1 MVCYKAHEVHVN
13 SSKTSIVNSFGHFF
27 RPEGANGPINIMSTQ
42 KFSAAEREAI
52 HLAHGKKCA
61 YTGESLD
68 VSNFHIDH
76 IIPESLAKDPVAF
89 KDKIAKLNLPTDFNI
104 HGYENLLPCCPRAN
118 FQKSN
123 LILCQTHYFLSIAA
137 AKKKEVES
145 NLTRIKKRED
155 SGKAAILLQ
164 QHIERGDLTSDKVA
178 EIFQQHSEQPEAIF
192 ELIENMQFANGD
204 EVKSI
209 AKADIESLW
218 DLPVWLGEYYTD
230 GLPFTNKKDEQI
242 FVRTCREYESA
253 CEQGYLAVSNA
264 VLKMSVS
271 FHQRC
276 ELLKSLQSA
285 TTPQQSFISNPKVGV
300 VDLNLLPFSLFPWIG
315 DKPKRKELKATY
327 QSKVNDGM
335 LVVKSVSQ
343 NSLEIV
349 APKDM
354 GQRLIEVVRADFNG
368 DGIENIL
375 LFEYCFA
382 TEGTLGFGGSR
393 ILTRKSTDGKF
404 EIVE

>member
-1 MVCYKAHEVHVN
+1 
-13 SSKTSIVNSFGHFF
+13 
-27 RPEGANGPINIMSTQ
+27 MSTQ

-52 HLAHGKKCA
+52 WLAHGKKCT

-76 IIPESLAKDPVAF
+76 IIPESLTKDPTAF
-89 KDKIAKLNLPTDFNI
+89 KDKIAELNLPSDFNI

-123 LILCQTHYFLSIAA
+123 LILPRPDFFLGIAA
-137 AKKKEVES
+137 AKKEKVES
-145 NLTRIKKRED
+145 NLSHINKQKVR
-155 SGKAAILLQ
+155 GKAIILLHQCLESGSLTPDEVAKILQ
-164 QHIERGDLTSDKVA
+164 QYSK
-178 EIFQQHSEQPEAIF
+178 QPESIF
-192 ELIENMQFANGD
+192 ELIAGMKFSNGD

-209 AKADIESLW
+209 AQAEIESLW
-218 DLPVWLGEYYTD
+218 DLPIWFGEYYID
-230 GLPFTNKKDEQI
+230 GLPFRNKNGEQT

-253 CEQGYLAVSNA
+253 CAQDYYAVSNA
-264 VLKMSVS
+264 VLKTSVR

-276 ELLKSLQSA
+276 GLLRSLQSA

-300 VDLNLLPFSLFPWIG
+300 VDLELLPLLLFPWIE
-315 DKPKRKELKATY
+315 DELGSIELDATY
-327 QSKVNDGM
+327 QSKVKDGE

-349 APKDM
+349 APRDM

-368 DGIENIL
+368 DGIEDIL

-382 TEGTLGFGGSR
+382 TEGTLGFGGTR
-393 ILTRKSTDGKF
+393 ILTRKSIDGKF